1 MFLLWA
7 PQKDWAHESIM
18 GQKLSSAHFG
28 SISNTIIPGPL
39 HTHTHTQRVVGLKRK
54 KKKKN
59 LAKE

>member
-7 PQKDWAHESIM
+7 PQKDWAHESTM

-39 HTHTHTQRVVGLKRK
+39 YTHTHSWWWVLKEK